1 MIPGLKQA
9 GLGTLMINEHIDL
22 VIVDDHPGV
31 RKGIINL
38 LKAADDIVVVGEA
51 ANGKQAIKLAAS
63 MNPHIILLD
72 VELPDMRGDV
82 VLQHIHAE
90 LPDIKVLAISAYS
103 DRQYVLGMMDS
114 GASGYLTKEVIPA
127 MLVKAIRSIVYED
140 MVWVGPR
147 VFKDNSK
154 FETTLTQKE
163 VAIMKQL
170 LANKSEPAVA
180 SELGMDEK
188 QVRKYLELLMMKYEV
203 QSLVALRQIA
213 QQLFSDTLH

>member
-1 MIPGLKQA
+1 
-9 GLGTLMINEHIDL
+9 LGTLMINEHIDL

-63 MNPHIILLD
+63 KNPHIILLD

-90 LPDIKVLAISAYS
+90 LPKIKVLAISAYS

-147 VFKDNSK
+147 VIKDNSK

-170 LANKSEPAVA
+170 LTNKSESAVA
-180 SELGMDEK
+180 SELGMDEN
-188 QVRKYLELLMMKYEV
+188 QVRKYLELLMLKYEV
-203 QSLVALRQIA
+203 KSLVALRQIA

>member
-1 MIPGLKQA
+1 MID
-9 GLGTLMINEHIDL
+9 EHIDL
-22 VIVDDHPGV
+22 VVVDDHPGV

-63 MNPHIILLD
+63 KNPHIILLD

-82 VLQHIHAE
+82 VLQHIHTE

-103 DRQYVLGMMDS
+103 DRQYILGMMDS

-127 MLVKAIRSIVYED
+127 MLVKAIRSIVYEGI
-140 MVWVGPR
+140 VWIGPR
-147 VFKDNSK
+147 IIKENSK

-163 VAIMKQL
+163 VEIMKHL
-170 LANKSEPAVA
+170 VTNKSESEVA
-180 SELGMDEK
+180 SELGMDIK
-188 QVRKYLELLMMKYEV
+188 QVRKYLELLMMKYEA
-203 QSLVALRQIA
+203 QSLIALRQIA

>member
-1 MIPGLKQA
+1 M
-9 GLGTLMINEHIDL
+9 GTLMINEHIDL

-63 MNPHIILLD
+63 KNPHIILLD

-82 VLQHIHAE
+82 VLQHIHTE
-90 LPDIKVLAISAYS
+90 SPDIKVLAISAYS
-103 DRQYVLGMMDS
+103 DRQYILGMMDS

-127 MLVKAIRSIVYED
+127 MLVKAIRSIVYEGI
-140 MVWVGPR
+140 VWIGPR
-147 VFKDNSK
+147 IIKENSK

-163 VAIMKQL
+163 VEIMKQL
-170 LANKSEPAVA
+170 LANQSEAAVA
-180 SELGMDEK
+180 SELGMNVR
-188 QVRKYLELLMMKYEV
+188 QVEKYLEILMMKYEV
-203 QSLVALRQIA
+203 QSLVSLRQIA

>member
-1 MIPGLKQA
+1 MID
-9 GLGTLMINEHIDL
+9 EHIDL

-51 ANGKQAIKLAAS
+51 ANGKQAIKLAVS
-63 MNPHIILLD
+63 KNPHIILLD

-103 DRQYVLGMMDS
+103 DRQYILGMMDS

-127 MLVKAIRSIVYED
+127 MLVKAIRSIVYEG
-140 MVWVGPR
+140 MVWIGPR
-147 VFKDNSK
+147 VIKDNPM

-163 VAIMKQL
+163 VEIMKHL
-170 LANKSEPAVA
+170 LVDQSESTIA
-180 SELGMDEK
+180 SKLGMSVN
-188 QVRKYLELLMMKYEV
+188 QVGKYLELLMKKYQV
-203 QSLVALRQIA
+203 QSLAALRQIA

>member
-1 MIPGLKQA
+1 M
-9 GLGTLMINEHIDL
+9 GTLMIDEHIDL

-63 MNPHIILLD
+63 KNPHIILLD

-103 DRQYVLGMMDS
+103 DRQYVLGMMAS

-147 VFKDNSK
+147 VIKDNSK

-203 QSLVALRQIA
+203 QSLVALRQIS

>member
-1 MIPGLKQA
+1 M
-9 GLGTLMINEHIDL
+9 TDEHIDL

-51 ANGKQAIKLAAS
+51 ANGKQAIKLAALK
-63 MNPHIILLD
+63 NPHIILLD

-82 VLQHIHAE
+82 VLQHIHTE
-90 LPDIKVLAISAYS
+90 SPNIKVLAISAYS
-103 DRQYVLGMMDS
+103 DRQYILGMMDS

-147 VFKDNSK
+147 VIKDNSK

-163 VAIMKQL
+163 VDILKQL
-170 LANKSEPAVA
+170 LAHQSESEIA
-180 SELGMDEK
+180 SKLGMNVK
-188 QVRKYLELLMMKYEV
+188 QVGKYLDLLMMKYQV
-203 QSLVALRQIA
+203 QSLAALRQIA

>member
-1 MIPGLKQA
+1 M
-9 GLGTLMINEHIDL
+9 GTLMINEHIDL
-22 VIVDDHPGV
+22 VVVDDHPGV

-63 MNPHIILLD
+63 KNPHIILLD

-103 DRQYVLGMMDS
+103 DRQYILGMMAS

-147 VFKDNSK
+147 VIKDSSK

-163 VAIMKQL
+163 VAIMKQML
-170 LANKSEPAVA
+170 TNKSESAVA

-203 QSLVALRQIA
+203 QSFVALRQIA

>member
-1 MIPGLKQA
+1 
-9 GLGTLMINEHIDL
+9 LGTLMTDEHIDL

-51 ANGKQAIKLAAS
+51 ANGKQAIKLAALK
-63 MNPHIILLD
+63 NPHIILLD

-82 VLQHIHAE
+82 VLQHIHTE
-90 LPDIKVLAISAYS
+90 SPNIKVLAISAYS
-103 DRQYVLGMMDS
+103 DRQYILGMMDS

-147 VFKDNSK
+147 VIKDNSK

-163 VAIMKQL
+163 VDILKQL
-170 LANKSEPAVA
+170 LAHQSESEIA
-180 SELGMDEK
+180 SKLGMNVK
-188 QVRKYLELLMMKYEV
+188 QVGKYLDLLMMKYQV
-203 QSLVALRQIA
+203 QSLAALRQIA

>member
-1 MIPGLKQA
+1 
-9 GLGTLMINEHIDL
+9 MINEHIDL

-63 MNPHIILLD
+63 KNPHIILLD

-82 VLQHIHAE
+82 VLQHIHTE
-90 LPDIKVLAISAYS
+90 SPDIKVLAISAYS
-103 DRQYVLGMMDS
+103 DRQYILGMMDS

-127 MLVKAIRSIVYED
+127 MLVKAIRSIVYEGI
-140 MVWVGPR
+140 VWIGPR
-147 VFKDNSK
+147 IIKENSK

-163 VAIMKQL
+163 VEIMKQL
-170 LANKSEPAVA
+170 LANQSEAAVA
-180 SELGMDEK
+180 SELGMNVR
-188 QVRKYLELLMMKYEV
+188 QVEKYLEILMMKYEV
-203 QSLVALRQIA
+203 QSLVSLRQIA

>member
-1 MIPGLKQA
+1 
-9 GLGTLMINEHIDL
+9 LGTLMTDEHIDL

-51 ANGKQAIKLAAS
+51 ANGKQAIKLAALK
-63 MNPHIILLD
+63 NPHIILLD

-82 VLQHIHAE
+82 VLQHIHTE
-90 LPDIKVLAISAYS
+90 SPNIKVLAISAYS
-103 DRQYVLGMMDS
+103 DRQYILGMMDS

-147 VFKDNSK
+147 VIKDNSK

-163 VAIMKQL
+163 VDILKQL
-170 LANKSEPAVA
+170 LAHQSESEIA
-180 SELGMDEK
+180 SKLGMTAK
-188 QVRKYLELLMMKYEV
+188 QVGKYLDLLMMKYQV
-203 QSLVALRQIA
+203 QSLAALRQIA

>member
-1 MIPGLKQA
+1 M
-9 GLGTLMINEHIDL
+9 GTLMINEHIDL

-63 MNPHIILLD
+63 KNPHIILLD

-90 LPDIKVLAISAYS
+90 LPNIKVLAISAYS
-103 DRQYVLGMMDS
+103 DRQYILGMMDS

-147 VFKDNSK
+147 VVKDNPK

-163 VAIMKQL
+163 VAIMKKL
-170 LANKSEPAVA
+170 LTNTSESAVA

-203 QSLVALRQIA
+203 QSFVALRQIA

>member
-1 MIPGLKQA
+1 M
-9 GLGTLMINEHIDL
+9 GTLMINEHIDL

-63 MNPHIILLD
+63 KNPHIILLD

-90 LPDIKVLAISAYS
+90 LPNIKILAISAYS
-103 DRQYVLGMMDS
+103 DRQYILGMMDS

-147 VFKDNSK
+147 VIKDNSK

-163 VAIMKQL
+163 VAIMKKL
-170 LANKSEPAVA
+170 LTNKSEPAVA

-188 QVRKYLELLMMKYEV
+188 QVRKYLELLMKKYEV
-203 QSLVALRQIA
+203 QSIVALRQIA

>member
-1 MIPGLKQA
+1 
-9 GLGTLMINEHIDL
+9 MINEHIDL

-63 MNPHIILLD
+63 KNPHIILLD

-82 VLQHIHAE
+82 VLQHIHTE

-103 DRQYVLGMMDS
+103 DRQYILGMMAS

-147 VFKDNSK
+147 VIKDNSK

-163 VAIMKQL
+163 VEIMKHL
-170 LANKSEPAVA
+170 LTNKSEEAVA
-180 SELGMDEK
+180 SEMGMDEK
-188 QVRKYLELLMMKYEV
+188 QVRKYLELLMLKYEV
-203 QSLVALRQIA
+203 KSLVAMRQIA